1 MVTVR
6 EGNKRTQGQ
15 PVGVVVVKFE
25 LLELGAN
32 SYPVKYMIL
41 LAPTHSLHG
50 RGKRPYCQSPD
61 IVKAVLYAHAK
72 FGSW

>member
-6 EGNKRTQGQ
+6 EGNKRTQVQ

-32 SYPVKYMIL
+32 S
-41 LAPTHSLHG
+41 
-50 RGKRPYCQSPD
+50 
-61 IVKAVLYAHAK
+61 
-72 FGSW
+72 